1 MTEPNEPQEQEF
13 GELVEIQLA
22 PCTVFTNAGRFVVPD
37 VGAWYYTAGG
47 VVATGHWDVDAG
59 ESGEQT
65 LFIPFQSIGYV
76 KYDYDALARWQEH
89 NEGSSA

>member
-1 MTEPNEPQEQEF
+1 MTEPNDPQEQEF

-22 PCTVFTNAGRFVVPD
+22 PCTVFTNAGRFIVPD

-47 VVATGHWDVDAG
+47 IVATGSWKTTAPPD
-59 ESGEQT
+59 EQT
-65 LFIPFQSIGYV
+65 LFIPFHAIGYI

-89 NEGSSA
+89 NEGSDA